1 MTQNSRV
8 VKFAFLASL
17 KSRYEPNKGG
27 YRQDKASGG
36 KTSDCVTCIECEPIW
51 TLIENGEVYVI
62 FPDFSPGQAERP
74 AVRRSQRAVRAI
86 TGGSPDPLT
95 KQQKG

>member
-17 KSRYEPNKGG
+17 KSRYESNKGG

-51 TLIENGEVYVI
+51 TLIENGEDYVI
-62 FPDFSPGQAERP
+62 SRTF
-74 AVRRSQRAVRAI
+74 VRGKQSVRLSADRRE
-86 TGGSPDPLT
+86 SFA
-95 KQQKG
+95 Q